1 MRNARFFFVAI
12 MFVLG
17 FFGVGAPT
25 PAHGAQEAKGEYQSI
40 NRPPKIGLVLGGGG
54 ARGFA
59 HIGVI
64 EALEEAGIRPEFIAG
79 TSMGAVVGALYA
91 AGYSPQELRQIAT
104 GIKWNELFD
113 DSTPRERLIFR
124 RKTDDQ
130 LFSTQ
135 IKLGVKNG
143 RIVLPKGIIQGQ
155 KLRLT
160 LNDLINRRA
169 PGTPIERLAIPFRA
183 IATDIETRETVVFD
197 HGDVTRAVFASMA
210 VPGLL
215 PPVDI
220 EGRTL
225 VDGGIANNLPVSVV
239 REMGADIVIVVD
251 LGTTPS
257 KAEDIKNFTDVI
269 LQLTAFMTLETANRE
284 IASLTERDILIQP
297 ALQDIS
303 PLAFGQG
310 EELIGLGADAAAMQ
324 REKIRALARERP
336 EKLDADQIDLTPS
349 LPLISFV
356 RLENRTVSP
365 DRLILDALDIETG
378 APLEFEELAENITD
392 LYGYDLFRR
401 IDYQILDEP
410 EGDGILI
417 TAEAPDIGNNFLRF
431 NIDYETDFSTLGIF
445 NATASYTRRNIN
457 AWGGEW
463 RTSVKVGDE
472 PSVST
477 EIYQPLDALQ
487 RWFVAIDAAASRQR
501 SVAFDENAFA
511 LGAVKID
518 SAIAR
523 VSAGRTFGRSAELR
537 AGVAG
542 GVARV
547 SPGIGLPGIESESGS
562 GANLFGSLI
571 VDTLDDF
578 TFPKSGYT
586 LALSGVADLAGG
598 DELLGNRAIDFSF
611 VGARTFGDLTIVPI
625 LSGAVAIEPSNGDIG
640 GAFAGG
646 FLNLSGLPRNARQG
660 RHAVIGTVAAYRRV
674 SGGDGFVS
682 TPIYVGGSL
691 EAGNVY
697 DRIDEITVNSL
708 TYSGSLFLALDT
720 PLGALIFGAG
730 LTDENDRSAFMF
742 FGQPF

>member
-1 MRNARFFFVAI
+1 MRRLFLLLVGFTVAI
-12 MFVLG
+12 S
-17 FFGVGAPT
+17 FFGASAPSLAQGAPDDRV
-25 PAHGAQEAKGEYQSI
+25 KGQSTSG
-40 NRPPKIGLVLGGGG
+40 PPKIGLVLGGGG

-64 EALEEAGIRPEFIAG
+64 ETLEEAGIRPDFIAG

-104 GIKWNELFD
+104 DIDWNELFD
-113 DSTPRERLIFR
+113 DSTSRERLIFR

-130 LFSTQ
+130 LFSTR
-135 IKLGVKNG
+135 IKLGVKDG
-143 RIVLPKGIIQGQ
+143 RAVLPKGIIQGQ

-160 LNDLINRRA
+160 LNELINRRA
-169 PGTPIERLAIPFRA
+169 PGTPIERLKTPFRA
-183 IATDIETRETVVFD
+183 VATDLETRETVVFD
-197 HGDVTRAVFASMA
+197 HGDVARAVFASMA

-215 PPVDI
+215 PPVDV

-239 REMGADIVIVVD
+239 REMGAGIVIVVD
-251 LGTTPS
+251 LGTTPA

-269 LQLTAFMTLETANRE
+269 VQLTAFMTLETANRE
-284 IASLTERDILIQP
+284 ISSLTERDILIQP

-303 PLAFGQG
+303 PLAFSQG
-310 EELIGLGADAAAMQ
+310 KELIRLGRDAAAMQ
-324 REKIRALARERP
+324 REKIGALARNRP
-336 EKLDADQIDLTPS
+336 NGLNADQIDIAPS
-349 LPLISFV
+349 PPLISFV

-365 DRLILDALDIETG
+365 DRLIRDALDVETG
-378 APLEFEELAENITD
+378 VPLDFEKLADNITD

-401 IDYQILDEP
+401 IDYRILDEP
-410 EGDGILI
+410 ESDGILI
-417 TAEAPDIGNNFLRF
+417 TAEPPDIGNNFLRF

-463 RTSVKVGDE
+463 RTTVTVGDE

-487 RWFVAIDAAASRQR
+487 RWFIAVDATGSRQR
-501 SVAFDENAFA
+501 TVAFDENAFA
-511 LGAVKID
+511 LGALKVD

-523 VSAGRTFGRSAELR
+523 FSAGRTFGRSAELR
-537 AGVAG
+537 AGLAG

-571 VDTLDDF
+571 IDTLDDF

-625 LSGAVAIEPSNGDIG
+625 LSGAFAVEPSNGDLG

-646 FLNLSGLPRNARQG
+646 FLSLSGLPRNSRQG
-660 RHAVIGTVAAYRRV
+660 RHAVIGTVAAYHRL

-697 DRIDEITVNSL
+697 DRIDEITLNSL

-720 PLGALIFGAG
+720 PLGALIFGTG
-730 LTDENDRSAFMF
+730 LTDENQRSAFMF